1 MKSNLILKKFS
12 VNSVPGTMNQ
22 TELRTF
28 FGGKIIYTEDK
39 ISINDDAIKFSQIV
53 NDTTNGNNGYQY
65 YDINTIPDGWE
76 VNYNENL
83 SDLKENNQIIS
94 PYSQT
99 ESDKNNNTRWQININ
114 GSQILKDY
122 LFFKIKEQRVFKII
136 RQDDIYSNDINN
148 AIYEYINS
156 NIFSRYR
163 LDTIQFYV
171 NYYSIADQTIYNNI
185 ILQYNPKF
193 NPDVYKPENL
203 TNISVQGYDPYN
215 FNNITLL
222 YNQNKTSNQYNF
234 EYYFDLNFTKI

>member
-12 VNSVPGTMNQ
+12 VNAVPGTMNQ

-83 SDLKENNQIIS
+83 SDLKENNQTIT

-171 NYYSIADQTIYNNI
+171 NYYSITDQTIYNNI